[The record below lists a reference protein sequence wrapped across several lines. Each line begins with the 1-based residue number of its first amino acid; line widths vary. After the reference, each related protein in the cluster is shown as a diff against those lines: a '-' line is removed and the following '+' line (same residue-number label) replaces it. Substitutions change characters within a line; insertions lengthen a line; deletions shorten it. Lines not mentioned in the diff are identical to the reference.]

1 MKAAEGLPIVFT
13 AQSKRHFYCREAVC
27 QFAFSRGA
35 VPINPF
41 MAFGYFLAERP
52 GREAVRHAND
62 ALLLRADALWVFG
75 RELSNGVLAEIS
87 LAADHGKPIRFFS
100 VDDLPEKI
108 AELHMDDLRFEDE
121 VLRRTGQTR
130 KRLLEDLRALLES
143 PSAEHRLA
151 LDL

>member
-1 MKAAEGLPIVFT
+1 MATDDHPIVFT

-27 QFAFSRGA
+27 EFVFSRGA

-41 MAFGYFLAERP
+41 MAFGYFLADRP
-52 GREAVRHAND
+52 DREAVRDAND
-62 ALLLRADALWVFG
+62 ALVLRSDALWVFG

-87 LAADHGKPIRFFS
+87 LAAENGKPIRFFT

-108 AELHMDDLRFEDE
+108 AELHFDDLRFEDE
-121 VLRRTGQTR
+121 VLRRSREST
-130 KRLLEDLRALLES
+130 KRLLDDLRAVLSGSTPNQPLS
-143 PSAEHRLA
+143 